1 MSTSTELTP
10 PAPPAPP
17 TPPASPA
24 PRSSGTNAAAL
35 LLVGVILGGLAGG
48 AAATVIVSRAPG
60 DLVAISPEPSTV
72 PTAPPL
78 TVPAGSD
85 TIVDVVRDLLPAV
98 VTVVNR
104 TSNGQP
110 QSSGSGFVIDAQQG
124 YVATNNHVVENVRG
138 GGAGASFDVILSD
151 NRTVKATLVG
161 RDPQTDIAVLKI
173 TVAGLVAA
181 PLADS
186 DKAPVGATVIAIGS
200 PLGEFQNT
208 VTEGV
213 ISAKGRRVQESVSV
227 VLEDLVQTD
236 AAINPGNSGGPLI
249 WVAARQVVGMNTLVQ
264 LDPNTDTQAAGLGF
278 AISSNTIR
286 EIANELI
293 RSGQIVRGFIGI
305 TYQAL
310 TPRQAAALG
319 LAAPAGITVT
329 ALVRGSPAETAG
341 LRVGDIITKM
351 NDQQID
357 QQHPLNSLMVRT
369 RPGDRVRFTL
379 IRDSQTQ
386 VVEVVLGR
394 QS

>member
-1 MSTSTELTP
+1 MFSPTYPT
-10 PAPPAPP
+10 PP
-17 TPPASPA
+17 TPPA
-24 PRSSGTNAAAL
+24 PRPSGPNGAAL

-48 AAATVIVSRAPG
+48 AAATVIEGRAPG
-60 DLVAISPEPSTV
+60 DLVALSPAPSILPSTGPFAV
-72 PTAPPL
+72 PT
-78 TVPAGSD
+78 GSD

-104 TSNGQP
+104 ATNGQA

-124 YVATNNHVVENVRG
+124 YVATNNHVVENNRG
-138 GGAGASFDVILSD
+138 GGVGAAFDVIFSD

-161 RDPQTDIAVLKI
+161 RDQQTDIAVLKV
-173 TVAGLVAA
+173 VAQGLVAA

-186 DKAPVGATVIAIGS
+186 DRAPVGATVIAIGS

-208 VTEGV
+208 VTVGV
-213 ISAKGRRVQESVSV
+213 ISAKGRRVQETSQV

-249 WVAARQVVGMNTLVQ
+249 WVAAKQVVGMNTLVQ
-264 LDPNTDTQAAGLGF
+264 LDPTTDTQAAGLGF

-293 RSGQIVRGFIGI
+293 KSGQIIRGFVGI

-310 TPRQAAALG
+310 TPRQAVSLG
-319 LAAPAGITVT
+319 LSAPAGIVVTTV
-329 ALVRGSPAETAG
+329 VRGSPAETAG

-357 QQHPLNSLMVRT
+357 QEHPLNSLMVKT
-369 RPGDRVRFTL
+369 RPGDRVRLTL
-379 IRDSQTQ
+379 IRDGQTQ
-386 VVEVVLGR
+386 IVEVLLGR

>member
-1 MSTSTELTP
+1 MVGISSP
-10 PAPPAPP
+10 
-17 TPPASPA
+17 SPA
-24 PRSSGTNAAAL
+24 PRPSGTNPAAL
-35 LLVGVILGGLAGG
+35 LLIGVILGGLAGG
-48 AAATVIVSRAPG
+48 AAATVITGRTAS
-60 DLVAISPEPSTV
+60 DLVSLTPAPSSIPSSTQAV
-72 PTAPPL
+72 
-78 TVPAGSD
+78 VPAGSD

-104 TSNGQP
+104 AANGQA
-110 QSSGSGFVIDAQQG
+110 QSSGSGFVIDGKQG
-124 YVATNNHVVENVRG
+124 YIATNNHVVENNRG
-138 GGAGASFDVILSD
+138 GGTGASFDVIFSD

-161 RDPQTDIAVLKI
+161 RDPQTDIAVLK
-173 TVAGLVAA
+173 VPAQGLVAA

-200 PLGEFQNT
+200 PLGEYQNT
-208 VTEGV
+208 VTQGV
-213 ISAKGRRVQESVSV
+213 ISAKGRRVQETSQV

-293 RSGQIVRGFIGI
+293 KNGQIVRGFIGI
-305 TYQAL
+305 SYTPV

-319 LAAPAGITVT
+319 LSAPAGITVS
-329 ALVRGSPAETAG
+329 AILRGSPAESAG
-341 LRVGDIITKM
+341 IRVGDIITKL

-357 QQHPLNSLMVRT
+357 QEHPLNSLMLKM
-369 RPGDRVRFTL
+369 RPGDRVRLTL
-379 IRDSQTQ
+379 IRDGQNQ
-386 VVEVVLGR
+386 VVDVTLGR